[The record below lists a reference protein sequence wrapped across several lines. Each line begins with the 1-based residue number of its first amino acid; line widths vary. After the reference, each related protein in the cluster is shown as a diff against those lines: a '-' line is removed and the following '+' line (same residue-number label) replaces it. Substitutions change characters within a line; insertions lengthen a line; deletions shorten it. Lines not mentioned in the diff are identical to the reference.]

1 MNQKVKKKG
10 EKIMKKISI
19 IVPVYYNQDN
29 LLPLY
34 ADLKEKVFDKLK
46 ENTNT
51 EYELIMVD
59 DGSKD
64 NSYKV
69 MQDLAKIDSNI
80 KIIHLSRNYGEHAAI
95 LAGLSQCTGDCAVRK
110 AADLQEP
117 SEMILDMMK
126 KYDEGYK
133 VVLATRADREEP
145 IMQKAFS
152 NLYAFLMRKLALHNM
167 PKGGFDSFLIDRQVI
182 DFLVKMQESNTSLMS
197 QILWAGFETATVPYI
212 RKKREIGK
220 SRWTLS
226 KKIKLVY
233 DSLISFSYFPIKMI
247 TNVGFLSFFISVM
260 LLLIIIYKKF
270 VGKIDVEGYTSLI
283 MVMLMAFGIIML
295 SIGILGEYLWRT
307 YDAARKRP
315 PYIIEKVEKG
325 EKSNNG

>member
-1 MNQKVKKKG
+1 
-10 EKIMKKISI
+10 MKKISI

-34 ADLKEKVFDKLK
+34 ADLKEKVLSKI
-46 ENTNT
+46 NI
-51 EYELIMVD
+51 EYELIFVD

-64 NSYKV
+64 KSYEV
-69 MQDLAKIDSNI
+69 MKNLAKLDENI
-80 KIIHLSRNYGEHAAI
+80 KTIRLSRNFGEHSAL

-117 SEMILDMMK
+117 SEVILDMMN
-126 KYDEGYK
+126 KYEEGNK
-133 VVLATRADREEP
+133 VVLAVRADREEP
-145 IMQKAFS
+145 ITQKAFS

-167 PKGGFDSFLIDRQVI
+167 PKGGFDTFLIDRQII
-182 DFLVKMQESNTSLMS
+182 DLLVKMQEKNTSLMS

-233 DSLISFSYFPIKMI
+233 DSLLSFSYFPIKMI
-247 TNVGFLSFFISVM
+247 TSVGFLSFFISLI
-260 LLLIIIYKKF
+260 LLVVIIGKKF
-270 VGKIDVEGYTSLI
+270 AGIIDVEGYTSII
-283 MVMLMAFGIIML
+283 MIMLMGFGIIML
-295 SIGILGEYLWRT
+295 SIGVLGEYLWRT
-307 YDAARKRP
+307 YDAARSRP

-325 EKSNNG
+325 DKSENE

>member
-1 MNQKVKKKG
+1 
-10 EKIMKKISI
+10 MKKLSI
-19 IVPVYYNQDN
+19 IVPVYYNAES

-34 ADLKEKVFDKLK
+34 NDLREKVLNKLSID
-46 ENTNT
+46 
-51 EYELIMVD
+51 YELIFVD

-64 NSYKV
+64 NSYEV
-69 MQDLAKIDSNI
+69 MQEIAKLDE
-80 KIIHLSRNYGEHAAI
+80 KIVTMKLSRNFGEHAAI
-95 LAGLSQCTGDCAVRK
+95 LAGLSRCTGDMAVRK

-145 IMQKAFS
+145 IVQKAFS

-197 QILWAGFETATVPYI
+197 QILWAGFETATVPYV

-247 TNVGFLSFFISVM
+247 TNVGFFSFFISVM

-295 SIGILGEYLWRT
+295 SIGIIGEYLWRT

>member
-1 MNQKVKKKG
+1 
-10 EKIMKKISI
+10 MKKISI

-34 ADLKEKVFDKLK
+34 ADLKEKVLTKLP
-46 ENTNT
+46 EGIQ
-51 EYELIMVD
+51 YELIMVD

-69 MQDLAKIDSNI
+69 MQELAKIDSNI
-80 KIIHLSRNYGEHAAI
+80 KTIRLSRNFGEHAAI

-117 SEMILDMMK
+117 S
-126 KYDEGYK
+126 
-133 VVLATRADREEP
+133 
-145 IMQKAFS
+145 AFS

-182 DFLVKMQESNTSLMS
+182 NFLVKMQECNTSLMS
-197 QILWAGFETATVPYI
+197 QILWAGFETSTVPYV

-233 DSLISFSYFPIKMI
+233 DSLLSFSYFPIKMI
-247 TNVGFLSFFISVM
+247 TTAGILSFFIALIWLV
-260 LLLIIIYKKF
+260 IIIYKKMT
-270 VGKIDVEGYTSLI
+270 GIIDVEGYASIIII
-283 MVMLMAFGIIML
+283 MLVGFGIIML
-295 SIGILGEYLWRT
+295 SIGVLGEYLWRT
-307 YDAARKRP
+307 FDAARNRP

-325 EKSNNG
+325 EKTDNG

>member
-1 MNQKVKKKG
+1 
-10 EKIMKKISI
+10 MKKISI
-19 IVPVYYNQDN
+19 IVPVYYNQNN

-34 ADLKEKVFDKLK
+34 ADLKEKVLSKI
-46 ENTNT
+46 NI
-51 EYELIMVD
+51 EYELIFVD

-64 NSYKV
+64 KSYEV
-69 MQDLAKIDSNI
+69 MKNLAKLDENI
-80 KIIHLSRNYGEHAAI
+80 KTIRLSRNFGEHSAL

-117 SEMILDMMK
+117 SEVILDMMK
-126 KYDEGYK
+126 KYEEGNK
-133 VVLATRADREEP
+133 VVLAVRADREEP
-145 IMQKAFS
+145 ITQKAFS

-167 PKGGFDSFLIDRQVI
+167 PKGGFDTFLIDRQII
-182 DFLVKMQESNTSLMS
+182 DLLVKMQEKNTSLMI

-233 DSLISFSYFPIKMI
+233 DSLLSFSYFPIKMI
-247 TNVGFLSFFISVM
+247 TSVGFLSFFISLI
-260 LLLIIIYKKF
+260 LLVVIIGKKF
-270 VGKIDVEGYTSLI
+270 AGIIDVEGYTSII
-283 MVMLMAFGIIML
+283 MIMLMGFGIIML
-295 SIGILGEYLWRT
+295 SIGVLGEYLWRT
-307 YDAARKRP
+307 YDAARSRP

-325 EKSNNG
+325 DKSENE

>member
-1 MNQKVKKKG
+1 MNQKVKKG

-145 IMQKAFS
+145 IVQKAFS

-197 QILWAGFETATVPYI
+197 QILWAGFETATVPYV

-247 TNVGFLSFFISVM
+247 TNVGFFSFFISVM

>member
-1 MNQKVKKKG
+1 
-10 EKIMKKISI
+10 MKKISI

-34 ADLKEKVFDKLK
+34 ADLKEKVLSKI
-46 ENTNT
+46 NI
-51 EYELIMVD
+51 EYELIFVD

-64 NSYKV
+64 KSYEV
-69 MQDLAKIDSNI
+69 MKNLAKLDENI
-80 KIIHLSRNYGEHAAI
+80 KTIRLSRNFGEHSAL

-117 SEMILDMMK
+117 SEVILDMMK
-126 KYDEGYK
+126 KYEEGNK
-133 VVLATRADREEP
+133 VVLAVRADREEQ
-145 IMQKAFS
+145 ITQKAFS

-167 PKGGFDSFLIDRQVI
+167 PKGGFDTFLIDRQII
-182 DFLVKMQESNTSLMS
+182 DLLVKMQEKNTSLMS

-226 KKIKLVY
+226 KKIKLAY
-233 DSLISFSYFPIKMI
+233 DSLLSFSYFPIKMI
-247 TNVGFLSFFISVM
+247 TSVGFLSFLISLI
-260 LLLIIIYKKF
+260 LLVVIIGKKF
-270 VGKIDVEGYTSLI
+270 AGIIDVEGYTSII
-283 MVMLMAFGIIML
+283 MIMLMGFGIIML
-295 SIGILGEYLWRT
+295 SIGVLGEYLWRT
-307 YDAARKRP
+307 YDAARSRP

-325 EKSNNG
+325 DKSENE

>member
-1 MNQKVKKKG
+1 MNQKEKKG
-10 EKIMKKISI
+10 EKRMKKISI

-34 ADLKEKVFDKLK
+34 ADLKEKVFNKLK

-126 KYDEGYK
+126 KYDERYK

-145 IMQKAFS
+145 IVQKAFS

-247 TNVGFLSFFISVM
+247 TNVGFFSFFISVM

>member
-1 MNQKVKKKG
+1 MNQKEKKG

-34 ADLKEKVFDKLK
+34 ADLKEKVFNKLK

-145 IMQKAFS
+145 IVQKAFS
-152 NLYAFLMRKLALHNM
+152 NLYAFLMRKLVLHNM

-197 QILWAGFETATVPYI
+197 QILWAGFETATVPYV

-247 TNVGFLSFFISVM
+247 TNVGFFSFFISVM

>member
-1 MNQKVKKKG
+1 
-10 EKIMKKISI
+10 MKKISI

-34 ADLKEKVFDKLK
+34 VDLKEKVLTKL
-46 ENTNT
+46 NM
-51 EYELIMVD
+51 EYEIIFVD

-64 NSYKV
+64 KSYEV
-69 MQDLAKIDSNI
+69 MQNIAKLDENI
-80 KIIHLSRNYGEHAAI
+80 KNVKLSRNFGEHSAL

-117 SEMILDMMK
+117 SEMILDMIK
-126 KYDEGYK
+126 KYEEGNE
-133 VVLATRADREEP
+133 VVLAVRTDREEP
-145 IMQKAFS
+145 ISQKAFS
-152 NLYAFLMRKLALHNM
+152 NLYAFLMRKLALPNM
-167 PKGGFDSFLIDRQVI
+167 PKGGFDTFLIDRQII
-182 DFLVKMQESNTSLMS
+182 DLLVKMQERNTSLMS

>member
-1 MNQKVKKKG
+1 
-10 EKIMKKISI
+10 MKKISI

-110 AADLQEP
+110 AADLQEH

-145 IMQKAFS
+145 IVQKAFS

-247 TNVGFLSFFISVM
+247 TNVGFFSFFISVM

>member
-1 MNQKVKKKG
+1 MNQKEKKG
-10 EKIMKKISI
+10 EKRMKKISI

-34 ADLKEKVFDKLK
+34 ADLKEKVFNKLK

-145 IMQKAFS
+145 IVQKAFS

-197 QILWAGFETATVPYI
+197 QILWAGFETATVPYV

-247 TNVGFLSFFISVM
+247 TNVGFFSFFISVM

-295 SIGILGEYLWRT
+295 SIGIIGEYLWRT

>member
-1 MNQKVKKKG
+1 MNQKEKKG
-10 EKIMKKISI
+10 EKRMKKISI

-145 IMQKAFS
+145 IVQKAFS
-152 NLYAFLMRKLALHNM
+152 NLYAFLMKKLALHNM

-197 QILWAGFETATVPYI
+197 QILWAGFETATVPYV

-247 TNVGFLSFFISVM
+247 TNVGFFSFFISVM

-283 MVMLMAFGIIML
+283 MVMLMVFGIIML

>member
-1 MNQKVKKKG
+1 
-10 EKIMKKISI
+10 MKKISI

-34 ADLKEKVFDKLK
+34 ADLKEKVLTKLP
-46 ENTNT
+46 EGIQ
-51 EYELIMVD
+51 YELIMVD

-69 MQDLAKIDSNI
+69 MQELAKIDSNI
-80 KIIHLSRNYGEHAAI
+80 KTIRLSRNFGEHAAI

-126 KYDEGYK
+126 KYDEGSK
-133 VVLATRADREEP
+133 VVLAVRADREEP
-145 IMQKAFS
+145 ITQKAFS

-182 DFLVKMQESNTSLMS
+182 NFLVKMQECNTSLMS
-197 QILWAGFETATVPYI
+197 QILWAGFETSTVPYV

-226 KKIKLVY
+226 
-233 DSLISFSYFPIKMI
+233 
-247 TNVGFLSFFISVM
+247 
-260 LLLIIIYKKF
+260 
-270 VGKIDVEGYTSLI
+270 
-283 MVMLMAFGIIML
+283 
-295 SIGILGEYLWRT
+295 
-307 YDAARKRP
+307 
-315 PYIIEKVEKG
+315 
-325 EKSNNG
+325 

>member
-1 MNQKVKKKG
+1 
-10 EKIMKKISI
+10 MKKISI
-19 IVPVYYNQDN
+19 VVPVYYNQDN

-34 ADLKEKVFDKLK
+34 ADLKEKVLTKLP
-46 ENTNT
+46 EGI
-51 EYELIMVD
+51 EYELIFVD

-69 MQDLAKIDSNI
+69 MKELAKIDSNI
-80 KIIHLSRNYGEHAAI
+80 KTIRLSRNFGEHSAI

-117 SEMILDMMK
+117 SEMILDMIK
-126 KYDEGYK
+126 KYIEGSK
-133 VVLATRADREEP
+133 VVLAVRADRDEP
-145 IMQKAFS
+145 VTQKAFS

-182 DFLVKMQESNTSLMS
+182 DFLVKIQECNTSLMS
-197 QILWAGFETATVPYI
+197 QILWAGFETSTVPYV

-233 DSLISFSYFPIKMI
+233 DSLLSFSYFPIKMI
-247 TNVGFLSFFISVM
+247 TTVGILSFFIALIWLV
-260 LLLIIIYKKF
+260 IIIYKKMT
-270 VGKIDVEGYTSLI
+270 GIIDVEGYASIIII
-283 MVMLMAFGIIML
+283 MLVGFGIIML

-307 YDAARKRP
+307 FDAARKRP

-325 EKSNNG
+325 EKTNNG

>member
-1 MNQKVKKKG
+1 MNQKEKKG
-10 EKIMKKISI
+10 EKRMKKISI
-19 IVPVYYNQDN
+19 IVPVCYNQDN

-145 IMQKAFS
+145 IVQKAFS

-197 QILWAGFETATVPYI
+197 QILWAGFETATVPYV

-247 TNVGFLSFFISVM
+247 TNVGFFSFFISVM

>member
-1 MNQKVKKKG
+1 
-10 EKIMKKISI
+10 MKKISI

-34 ADLKEKVFDKLK
+34 ADLKEKVLTKLD
-46 ENTNT
+46 T
-51 EYELIMVD
+51 EYELIFVD

-64 NSYKV
+64 KSYEV
-69 MQDLAKIDSNI
+69 MKDLAKLDKNI
-80 KIIHLSRNYGEHAAI
+80 KLVKLSRNFGEHSAL

-117 SEMILDMMK
+117 SEVILEMIK
-126 KYDEGYK
+126 KYKEGNK
-133 VVLATRADREEP
+133 VVLAVRADREEP
-145 IMQKAFS
+145 VTQKAFS

-167 PKGGFDSFLIDRQVI
+167 PKGGFDTFLIDRQVI
-182 DFLVKMQESNTSLMS
+182 DVVVKMQESNTSLMS
-197 QILWAGFETATVPYI
+197 QILWAGFETATVPYV

-233 DSLISFSYFPIKMI
+233 DSLLSFSYFPIKLI
-247 TNVGFLSFFISVM
+247 TTAGFLSFLIAII
-260 LLLIIIYKKF
+260 LLIVIVYKRMT
-270 VGKIDVEGYTSLI
+270 GIIDVEGYTSII
-283 MVMLMAFGIIML
+283 MIMLMGFGIIML

-307 YDAARKRP
+307 YDAARNRP
-315 PYIIEKVEKG
+315 PYIIEKG
-325 EKSNNG
+325 DKSENE

>member
-1 MNQKVKKKG
+1 
-10 EKIMKKISI
+10 MKKISI

-34 ADLKEKVFDKLK
+34 ADLKEKVLTKLD
-46 ENTNT
+46 T
-51 EYELIMVD
+51 EYELIFVD

-64 NSYKV
+64 KSYEV
-69 MQDLAKIDSNI
+69 MKDLAKVDKNI
-80 KIIHLSRNYGEHAAI
+80 KLVKLSRNFGEHSAL

-117 SEMILDMMK
+117 SEVILDMIK
-126 KYDEGYK
+126 KYKEGAK

-145 IMQKAFS
+145 VTQKAFS

-167 PKGGFDSFLIDRQVI
+167 PKGGFDTFLIDRQVI
-182 DFLVKMQESNTSLMS
+182 DVVVKMQESNTSLMS
-197 QILWAGFETATVPYI
+197 QILWAGFETATVPYV

-233 DSLISFSYFPIKMI
+233 DSLLSFSYFPIKLI
-247 TNVGFLSFFISVM
+247 TTAGFLSFLIAII
-260 LLLIIIYKKF
+260 LLIVIVYKRMT
-270 VGKIDVEGYTSLI
+270 GIIDVEGYTSII
-283 MVMLMAFGIIML
+283 MIMLMGFGIIML

-307 YDAARKRP
+307 YDAARNRP
-315 PYIIEKVEKG
+315 PYIIEKG
-325 EKSNNG
+325 DKSENE

>member
-1 MNQKVKKKG
+1 
-10 EKIMKKISI
+10 MKKISI
-19 IVPVYYNQDN
+19 IVPVYYNQNN

-34 ADLKEKVFDKLK
+34 ADLKEKVLSKI
-46 ENTNT
+46 NI
-51 EYELIMVD
+51 EYELIFVD

-64 NSYKV
+64 KSYEV
-69 MQDLAKIDSNI
+69 MKNLAKLDENI
-80 KIIHLSRNYGEHAAI
+80 KTIRLSRNFGEHSAL

-117 SEMILDMMK
+117 SEVILDMMK
-126 KYDEGYK
+126 KYEEGNK
-133 VVLATRADREEP
+133 VVLAVRADREEP
-145 IMQKAFS
+145 ITQKAFS

-167 PKGGFDSFLIDRQVI
+167 PKGGFDTFLIDRQII
-182 DFLVKMQESNTSLMS
+182 DLLVKMQEKNTSLMS

-233 DSLISFSYFPIKMI
+233 DSLLSFSYFPIKMI
-247 TNVGFLSFFISVM
+247 TSVGFLSFFISLI
-260 LLLIIIYKKF
+260 LLVVIIGKKF
-270 VGKIDVEGYTSLI
+270 AGIIDVEGYTSII
-283 MVMLMAFGIIML
+283 MIMLMGFGIIML
-295 SIGILGEYLWRT
+295 SIGVLGEYLWRT
-307 YDAARKRP
+307 YDAARSRP

-325 EKSNNG
+325 DKSENE

>member
-1 MNQKVKKKG
+1 
-10 EKIMKKISI
+10 MKKISI

-34 ADLKEKVFDKLK
+34 ADLKEKVLSKI
-46 ENTNT
+46 NI
-51 EYELIMVD
+51 EYELIFVD

-64 NSYKV
+64 KSYEV
-69 MQDLAKIDSNI
+69 MKNLAKLDENI
-80 KIIHLSRNYGEHAAI
+80 KTIRLSRNFGEHSAL

-117 SEMILDMMK
+117 SEVILDMMK
-126 KYDEGYK
+126 KYEEGNK
-133 VVLATRADREEP
+133 VVLAVRADREEP

-167 PKGGFDSFLIDRQVI
+167 TKGGFDTFLIDRQII
-182 DFLVKMQESNTSLMS
+182 DLLVKMQEKNTSLMS

-233 DSLISFSYFPIKMI
+233 DSLLSFSYFPIKMI
-247 TNVGFLSFFISVM
+247 TSAGFLSFFIS
-260 LLLIIIYKKF
+260 LILLIIIIGKKIA
-270 VGKIDVEGYTSLI
+270 GIIDVEGYTSII
-283 MVMLMAFGIIML
+283 MIMLMGFGIIML
-295 SIGILGEYLWRT
+295 SIGVLGEYLWRT
-307 YDAARKRP
+307 YDAARSRP

-325 EKSNNG
+325 DKSENE